1 MVFLFAEPAE
11 FHENRGEAIMK
22 PIEEV
27 LESLANLEKE
37 TDRIIEE
44 AHTKASRIKAEA
56 AIEIE
61 KLEEEYEKKFIRERD
76 KLLEEAKK
84 EAEEKARF
92 LKDQK
97 EKEIENLLNQARQK
111 IATVT
116 EKYYQILVKAEW
128 L

>member
-61 KLEEEYEKKFIRERD
+61 KLEEEYEKKFIRER
-76 KLLEEAKK
+76 

-92 LKDQK
+92 LKEQK